1 MQIKLKSVALEAA
14 QTKTAPALLYVTA
27 AGWAP
32 RGPWGHIGGISGDGH
47 HGEMSAFWGSQQRRE
62 MGHMGV
68 KGESCQMR
76 GVMEVEGAPAGEL
89 PRELRKMGN

>member
-1 MQIKLKSVALEAA
+1 
-14 QTKTAPALLYVTA
+14 
-27 AGWAP
+27 
-32 RGPWGHIGGISGDGH
+32 
-47 HGEMSAFWGSQQRRE
+47 

-89 PRELRKMGN
+89 PGELRKMGN